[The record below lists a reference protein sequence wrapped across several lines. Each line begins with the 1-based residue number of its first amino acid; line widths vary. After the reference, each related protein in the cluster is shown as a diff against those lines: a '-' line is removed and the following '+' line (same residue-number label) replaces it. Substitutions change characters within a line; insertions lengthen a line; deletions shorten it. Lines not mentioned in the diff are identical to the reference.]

1 MFHLWTLTPALYVS
15 LFFIRRLTLSFACK
29 IGFVT
34 LIILA
39 CEFHLV
45 SRLAYGNMFSPEWS
59 RPLMIVQGW
68 LFVSAVLFACL
79 LLLRDV
85 AALLARLLFRCQ
97 IPFLLS
103 VMPLL
108 ILALGVS
115 AFGVMQAIRV
125 PTVRTVTI
133 AIPNL
138 PSAFDGIRIVQLA
151 DLHSS
156 RLHPR
161 EWVEQVVNKA
171 NALQPDLMVL
181 TGDMFDGHVSQRYAD
196 VKPLRELRARYGIYA
211 ITGNHEYYFDY
222 RSWLCAWES
231 LNIPF
236 LLNTHVR
243 IEKDGQSLVLAGVTD
258 EAAIKEGEMGPDIAR
273 ALEGSKASDT
283 IILLDH
289 RPGNARVNSH
299 YGVSLQ
305 LSGHTHGGMI
315 RGLDIAIKPANDGF
329 ISGLYRVGEMNLYV
343 SNGAGLW
350 NGFPVRLGRPAEITH
365 IVLNKG

>member
-1 MFHLWTLTPALYVS
+1 MFHLWTLAPALYVS
-15 LFFIRRLTLSFACK
+15 LFFIRRLTLSFARK
-29 IGFVT
+29 IGFVV
-34 LIILA
+34 LVIIA
-39 CEFHLV
+39 CEFHLISHLV
-45 SRLAYGNMFSPEWS
+45 YGNMFSPEWP
-59 RPLMIVQGW
+59 RPVMIAQGW

-79 LLLRDV
+79 LLFRDV
-85 AALLARLLFRCQ
+85 AALLARWLFRCR
-97 IPFLLS
+97 IPFLPS
-103 VMPLL
+103 AMPLL

-125 PTVRTVTI
+125 PNVRTVTI
-133 AIPNL
+133 TIPNL
-138 PSAFDGIRIVQLA
+138 PSAFDGTRIVQLA

-171 NALQPDLMVL
+171 NALQPDLIVL
-181 TGDMFDGHVSQRYAD
+181 TGDMFDGYVSQRYAD
-196 VKPLRELRARYGIYA
+196 VEPLRYLRARDGIYA
-211 ITGNHEYYFDY
+211 ITGNHEYYFKY
-222 RSWLCAWES
+222 RSWMSAWES

-236 LLNTHVR
+236 LLNAHVC
-243 IEKDGQSLVLAGVTD
+243 IERDGQSLVLAGVTD
-258 EAAIKEGEMGPDIAR
+258 EAAIKEGEVGPDIAR
-273 ALEGSKASDT
+273 ALEGTQPSDT

-289 RPGNARVNSH
+289 RPGNALVNARH
-299 YGVSLQ
+299 GVNLQ

-315 RGLDIAIKPANDGF
+315 RGLDIAIKPANNGF
-329 ISGLYRVGEMNLYV
+329 ISGLYRVGEMSLYV